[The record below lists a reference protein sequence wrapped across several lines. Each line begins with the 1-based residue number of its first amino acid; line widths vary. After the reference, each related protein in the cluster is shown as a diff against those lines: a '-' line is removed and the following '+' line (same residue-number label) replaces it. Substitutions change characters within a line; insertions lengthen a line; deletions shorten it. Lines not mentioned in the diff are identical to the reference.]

1 MVAPTPAQAEALKSR
16 IGAILMS
23 ESCQTIDFWLDG
35 QHIDGS
41 GLSYVA
47 LALKSMS
54 FDINPDPGPNVGAGY
69 MPLTN
74 TFVFKS
80 VDVGGTLRQR
90 MHIVHECTHA
100 LRDAKGKLLR
110 TADGGRT
117 PTRALSDEAC
127 AYVAGM
133 LYYILESAGMTGTP
147 VAPIWAASIPVH
159 RTAFFIAFKVRG
171 QLGEHVS
178 ARDADAMRTA
188 IRNDPVYAN
197 LRADPDALFDAN
209 GLPL

>member
-1 MVAPTPAQAEALKSR
+1 MVAPTPAQAEAIKSR

-23 ESCQTIDFWLDG
+23 KSCQTIDFWLDG

-41 GLSYVA
+41 GFSYVA

-69 MPLTN
+69 STTN
-74 TFVFKS
+74 TFLFKS

-90 MHIVHECTHA
+90 MYIVHECTHA

-110 TADGGRT
+110 TTDGRLT
-117 PTRALSDEAC
+117 PTRTLSDEAC

-159 RTAFFIAFKVRG
+159 RTAFFIAFKVRS
-171 QLGEHVS
+171 QLGKHVS
-178 ARDADAMRTA
+178 ASDADAMRTA

-197 LRADPDALFDAN
+197 LKANPDELFDAD